1 MTNKLIRI
9 STTGVERVRTGA
21 VHLKKH
27 QQGDDGSLSEASLS
41 VAETDATSLIDNTS
55 PPPPPTAD
63 AAANVATV
71 SPTIIRGNKSTTATK
86 KKTHILN
93 VEMSKVVPND
103 DSFEV
108 AVEDELVISE
118 LVISSTQDS
127 LDSVE
132 EEEEVP
138 CEEEESAVEVIY
150 N

>member
-21 VHLKKH
+21 VHLNKH
-27 QQGDDGSLSEASLS
+27 QSDDGSLSDASLS
-41 VAETDATSLIDNTS
+41 VAETDATSLIDNTT
-55 PPPPPTAD
+55 PPPP
-63 AAANVATV
+63 AASAAST
-71 SPTIIRGNKSTTATK
+71 SPIIRGNKSSAAK

-132 EEEEVP
+132 EEQVVPGEE
-138 CEEEESAVEVIY
+138 EEEESAVEVIY

>member
-21 VHLKKH
+21 VHLNKH
-27 QQGDDGSLSEASLS
+27 QSDDGSLSEASLS

-55 PPPPPTAD
+55 PPPTAD
-63 AAANVATV
+63 AAANAAAF
-71 SPTIIRGNKSTTATK
+71 SPIIRGNKSSAAK
-86 KKTHILN
+86 KKTHILS

-132 EEEEVP
+132 EEQVVPGEE
-138 CEEEESAVEVIY
+138 EEEESAVEVIY

>member
-27 QQGDDGSLSEASLS
+27 QSDDGSLSEASLS
-41 VAETDATSLIDNTS
+41 VTETDATSLIDNTT
-55 PPPPPTAD
+55 PPPPTAD
-63 AAANVATV
+63 AAANAATA
-71 SPTIIRGNKSTTATK
+71 SPTIIRGNKSSAAK

-132 EEEEVP
+132 EEEGVP
-138 CEEEESAVEVIY
+138 GEEEESAVEVIY

>member
-41 VAETDATSLIDNTS
+41 VAETDATSLIDNTT
-55 PPPPPTAD
+55 PPPP
-63 AAANVATV
+63 AASAAST
-71 SPTIIRGNKSTTATK
+71 SPIIRGNKSSAAK
-86 KKTHILN
+86 KKTHILS

-132 EEEEVP
+132 EEEGVP
-138 CEEEESAVEVIY
+138 GEEEEEESAVEVIY

>member
-27 QQGDDGSLSEASLS
+27 QSDDGSLSEASLS
-41 VAETDATSLIDNTS
+41 VTETDATSLIDNTS

-63 AAANVATV
+63 AAANAATA
-71 SPTIIRGNKSTTATK
+71 SPTIIRGNKSSAGK

-132 EEEEVP
+132 EEEGVP
-138 CEEEESAVEVIY
+138 GEEEESAVEVIY

>member
-27 QQGDDGSLSEASLS
+27 QEGDDGSLSEASLS

-55 PPPPPTAD
+55 PPPPPTVD
-63 AAANVATV
+63 GAANAATA
-71 SPTIIRGNKSTTATK
+71 SPIDIRGNKSSATK

-103 DSFEV
+103 ESFEV

-132 EEEEVP
+132 EEEGVP
-138 CEEEESAVEVIY
+138 GEEEESAVEVIY

>member
-21 VHLKKH
+21 VHLNKH
-27 QQGDDGSLSEASLS
+27 QSDDGSLSEASLS

-55 PPPPPTAD
+55 PPPTAD
-63 AAANVATV
+63 AAANAAAS
-71 SPTIIRGNKSTTATK
+71 SPIIRGNKSSAAK

-132 EEEEVP
+132 EEQVVPGEE
-138 CEEEESAVEVIY
+138 EEEESAVEVIY